1 MQTLFYAFIP
11 ERPSVF
17 HVVAGGVTHEYEIG
31 VNHPGNTGTSYQK
44 VSGFDDEGNQFGYEH
59 DVSHRR
65 Y

>member
-1 MQTLFYAFIP
+1 M
-11 ERPSVF
+11 F
-17 HVVAGGVTHEYEIG
+17 HVAGGVTHEYEIG